1 MLAFLKN
8 PSHVLKFILNGC
20 EYSAFHEDKKKPKVA
35 KSFQICSMQYPFSG
49 LDQMQRPFGLNQ
61 APLRIVSLV
70 PSQTELL
77 YDLGL
82 EDEVVGQTL
91 FCIHPAHQ
99 HQTKPRVGGTKNLNL
114 DKIRSLKPDLII
126 GNKEENEQ
134 SQIEAL
140 MQEFPVW
147 MSDIQNLEDALNM
160 ILQLGQL
167 VNKESAAIAIHT
179 QIKTSFDAL
188 VQTEKRG
195 TCVYLIWREPYLAA
209 GNSTFIND
217 MLQRCGY
224 QNVCSQLPGRYPE
237 ISAQWLKEQNPQN
250 VLLSSEPYPF
260 KEKHIQELAE
270 ICQNAQIQLVDGEM
284 FSWYGS
290 RLLES
295 AKYFNSL

>member
-1 MLAFLKN
+1 
-8 PSHVLKFILNGC
+8 
-20 EYSAFHEDKKKPKVA
+20 
-35 KSFQICSMQYPFSG
+35 MQYPFFG
-49 LDQMQRPFGLNQ
+49 KDQMQRPFGLNQ
-61 APLRIVSLV
+61 TPLRIVSLV

-77 YDLGL
+77 YQLGL
-82 EDEVVGQTL
+82 DPEVVGQTL

-134 SQIEAL
+134 SQIEVL
-140 MQEFPVW
+140 MHEFPVW
-147 MSDIQNLEDALNM
+147 MSDIQNLDDALNM
-160 ILQLGQL
+160 ILQIGQL
-167 VNKESAAIAIHT
+167 VNKESAATNIHY

-195 TCVYLIWREPYLAA
+195 NCVYLIWREPYLAA
-209 GNSTFIND
+209 GNNTFIND

-224 QNVCSQLPGRYPE
+224 KNLATQLPGRYPE
-237 ISAQWLKEQNPQN
+237 ISIQWLQEQNVQH

-260 KEKHIQELAE
+260 KDKHMDELSK
-270 ICQNAQIQLVDGEM
+270 ICTQAKIQLVDGEL

-290 RLLES
+290 RLMES
-295 AKYFNSL
+295 AKYFKSL